1 MSESWVLSFK
11 ESRQIY
17 KKLSHTFDL
26 ANSAS
31 FGVTQL
37 VAIIT
42 RTFETAF
49 EILAFL
55 TTLAKYGTLVDI
67 VAIMWVTL

>member
-1 MSESWVLSFK
+1 M
-11 ESRQIY
+11 
-17 KKLSHTFDL
+17 
-26 ANSAS
+26 
-31 FGVTQL
+31 

-49 EILAFL
+49 EILASL

-67 VAIMWVTL
+67 VAIMWVTLCYFVAVPTGTEISRARFGVFAGLLTVTK